1 MVSLIMDEIKTAV
14 FCDFDGTITRRDVG
28 YSIFHHFSNGRNDV
42 LLPDWKSGKLS
53 SRDCL
58 LQEAAMAPVTEEELF
73 PFLDQF
79 EINPGF
85 HEFVE
90 QCREHGI
97 DLFIVS
103 DGLDL
108 YINYLLQRFNLTTL
122 TVIANHAY
130 IENGHITIEFPH
142 HNKFCSRCGSC
153 KGERIQE
160 YRDKYDTKTRI
171 IFVGDGYSD
180 ACATTEAD
188 ILFAKKDLEAYCR
201 MHNITYRPYDDFFD
215 IIRELEREAVFSKYA
230 V

>member
-1 MVSLIMDEIKTAV
+1 MIMDGIKTAV

-28 YSIFHHFSNGRNDV
+28 YSIFHHFSNGRNDA

-85 HEFVE
+85 PEFVE
-90 QCREHGI
+90 QCREHDI

-108 YINYLLQRFNLTTL
+108 YINYLLQRFHLTSL

-142 HNKFCSRCGSC
+142 HNKTCRRCGSC

-160 YRDKYDTKTRI
+160 YRDKYDVKTRI